1 MSADIEAVATVI
13 ARVKAVY
20 GRWRRDTSVAQ
31 MRADWEALF
40 SATGDAAFEAVQAG
54 PIPCAWISAGG
65 ARTNR
70 AIVYFH
76 GGGFQVGSVRS
87 HRELMGLLSSAAGV
101 RVLGVDYRLAPEHRY
116 PAPLEDALAVL
127 QWLEQQGYPAHHI
140 ALAGDSA
147 GAGLALSA
155 LLALQ
160 GRGKP
165 LPAAAFLMSAWT
177 DLAATGESYE
187 TRAAS
192 DPIHQRQM
200 IQAMARNF
208 LGKEGDP
215 RDPLAS
221 PLYADA
227 ARLAALPPLLLQ
239 VGDRETVLS
248 DSQDFAQKVRAAGG
262 QAECQVWASMI
273 HVFQQF
279 PGDLP
284 EARAALAAGGR
295 FLASQLGR
303 ASSGESST

>member
-1 MSADIEAVATVI
+1 
-13 ARVKAVY
+13 
-20 GRWRRDTSVAQ
+20 
-31 MRADWEALF
+31 
-40 SATGDAAFEAVQAG
+40 
-54 PIPCAWISAGG
+54 
-65 ARTNR
+65 
-70 AIVYFH
+70 
-76 GGGFQVGSVRS
+76 
-87 HRELMGLLSSAAGV
+87 
-101 RVLGVDYRLAPEHRY
+101 
-116 PAPLEDALAVL
+116 
-127 QWLEQQGYPAHHI
+127 
-140 ALAGDSA
+140 
-147 GAGLALSA
+147 
-155 LLALQ
+155 
-160 GRGKP
+160 
-165 LPAAAFLMSAWT
+165 
-177 DLAATGESYE
+177 
-187 TRAAS
+187 
-192 DPIHQRQM
+192 M